1 MASGGEI
8 EDMTTSCGSNG
19 FYINGN
25 QCMYYGKKIPN
36 PPKFNKN
43 NINLATIDNKVYLN
57 GWEYFPDKKKWK
69 RTPKAIWHLLSN
81 IFW

>member
-1 MASGGEI
+1 
-8 EDMTTSCGSNG
+8 MTNSCGSNG

-36 PPKFNKN
+36 PPRFNKN
-43 NINLATIDNKVYLN
+43 NINLATINNKVYLN
-57 GWEYFPDKKKWK
+57 GFEYFPKTQKWK
-69 RTPKAIWHLLSN
+69 RTPKALWHLLSN